1 MVVEL
6 LLLLAAPEA
15 FEATFSDGELYI
27 TPVLIV
33 GSGNSEFAA
42 RFEPDGKDQRV

>member
-15 FEATFSDGELYI
+15 FEATFSDGELSI
-27 TPVLIV
+27 TPVLVV

-42 RFEPDGKDQRV
+42 RFEPAGKEQRV

>member
-1 MVVEL
+1 MVVE
-6 LLLLAAPEA
+6 LLAAPEA

-33 GSGNSEFAA
+33 GSGNSEFA
-42 RFEPDGKDQRV
+42 RFEPAGKDQRV